1 MLGFVRSV
9 LLLIC
14 RPRVQSTTVKLLSWQ
29 AFVTPKRILTKP
41 EQKSVYTDLRL
52 LLVVRFC
59 LGFKGV
65 YVRLAEA
72 ACESAH

>member
-1 MLGFVRSV
+1 MSIFEL
-9 LLLIC
+9 
-14 RPRVQSTTVKLLSWQ
+14 VKSLFWW
-29 AFVTPKRILTKP
+29 AFDSQKRILTKP
-41 EQKSVYTDLRL
+41 KPMSVYTDYRL
-52 LLVVRFC
+52 LLVVRFS